1 VLMQIETS
9 NMILKKNLQA
19 QIAAFEEGLAIRKR
33 MLALLQE
40 GEGIEQPI
48 RPRIKPWLLREY
60 LEQFHP
66 DGIAL
71 DEVPN
76 ALRDMGFMTKEKSPT
91 TNWLRQLKPQ
101 LDFFVVADGWVKLR
115 DNLPQLDEKYANG
128 EENVGNA
135 VPQEHLE

>member
-1 VLMQIETS
+1 MQIETS
-9 NMILKKNLQA
+9 NMILKKNLQT

-40 GEGIEQPI
+40 GEGIEQ
-48 RPRIKPWLLREY
+48 
-60 LEQFHP
+60 
-66 DGIAL
+66 
-71 DEVPN
+71 
-76 ALRDMGFMTKEKSPT
+76 SPT